1 MSENDPK
8 NRRRPLKNLPPE
20 RFQPKVLLIWLAI
33 VAAVLALFFLNPGK
47 VKAPAHLNL
56 QRVVELAEAGQ
67 IREGLIRPDTSG
79 GAIGWSFRV
88 RLRRRS

>member
-33 VAAVLALFFLNPGK
+33 VAAVLALFFLNPG
-47 VKAPAHLNL
+47 
-56 QRVVELAEAGQ
+56 
-67 IREGLIRPDTSG
+67 
-79 GAIGWSFRV
+79 GWSNWRKPV
-88 RLRRRS
+88 RSARA